1 MNEAYLK
8 DIEKKN
14 VFIKPDET
22 IEDLM
27 KQVKSYKDEKTP
39 KKGRYSERFKSS
51 VKKIKSDKEEKDK
64 EQKTEKETEERKSP

>member
-1 MNEAYLK
+1 
-8 DIEKKN
+8 
-14 VFIKPDET
+14 
-22 IEDLM
+22 M

-51 VKKIKSDKEEKDK
+51 VKKIKNDKEEKDK